1 MSVVNCKVKYIR
13 PDYNNIQE
21 WINNPNHEYIGRRGV
36 VFINKERFPKQN
48 SIWANPFKIGLDGT
62 RDDVLCK
69 YEKQIRHKLSTDDF
83 LRKELMEKY

>member
-1 MSVVNCKVKYIR
+1 MSVVNCKGDLIMIISTNGLIIQITNILVLEELFLLIKK
-13 PDYNNIQE
+13 DFLNNI
-21 WINNPNHEYIGRRGV
+21 
-36 VFINKERFPKQN
+36 RFG
-48 SIWANPFKIGLDGT
+48 ANPFKIGLDGT